1 MHRVVHLS
9 SAVFMHL
16 SCLLGRGYQE
26 GLLLRLPPLHAR
38 LAVCRAQHAAAA
50 AAATPSHAETT
61 MSSNHHHHAAALL
74 FLAAAALPL
83 ARSSSLCL
91 AHPSCP
97 PVHATHCCPTATN
110 KQLSCCDNGAP
121 IRPLCAANPSC
132 ARLAPSPG
140 DLCCPDADGIFAPC
154 CPGAW
159 VDGAPLLPLVQPK
172 SALAEA
178 VPLAIDGKDLIRG
191 SEFLNSFNLTLLE
204 LSLWLAPGE
213 LPLPGQRSH
222 WEPPSFGSRSFFAST
237 LGQGGVPTALTQG
250 P

>member
-1 MHRVVHLS
+1 
-9 SAVFMHL
+9 
-16 SCLLGRGYQE
+16 
-26 GLLLRLPPLHAR
+26 
-38 LAVCRAQHAAAA
+38 
-50 AAATPSHAETT
+50 

-74 FLAAAALPL
+74 FLAAAAALPL

-178 VPLAIDGKDLIRG
+178 VPLALPPPPPPPTIVGPPPPPLSVALSVAIAALAVAALALAVAVALVVRTNVALRHAPQSPNA
-191 SEFLNSFNLTLLE
+191 SEHAT
-204 LSLWLAPGE
+204 
-213 LPLPGQRSH
+213 
-222 WEPPSFGSRSFFAST
+222 T
-237 LGQGGVPTALTQG
+237 PTRATTAFHSAHSAVLDT
-250 P
+250 